1 MPKET
6 VVSVLD
12 ARFIEAFKLMN
23 IYLNHFPR
31 HERYGL
37 SQQIRDSMYTAY
49 RYFVESD
56 KRYHKKTSLTNLD
69 IYHEQWRMLVNVAYE
84 LGYFKF
90 KDGRKDKRVRPIDRY
105 RAISRKIDE
114 IGRIIGGM
122 IRANMK

>member
-1 MPKET
+1 MSKET
-6 VVSVLD
+6 IVSVLD

-84 LGYFKF
+84 LGYFEF